1 MLDVQAGC
9 RLKLKHGFRWERAVS
24 ATDDAT
30 APDDAAADRIEQAL
44 ERIAALA
51 ARPRGAMDGA
61 GHDPTIAVR
70 LDAVIAR
77 LRQALGS

>member
-1 MLDVQAGC
+1 MN
-9 RLKLKHGFRWERAVS
+9 
-24 ATDDAT
+24 ATSEAA

-51 ARPRGAMDGA
+51 ARPRHAAVAATIDGSPIDA
-61 GHDPTIAVR
+61 AAFDVTLAPR

>member
-1 MLDVQAGC
+1 M
-9 RLKLKHGFRWERAVS
+9 S

>member
-1 MLDVQAGC
+1 M
-9 RLKLKHGFRWERAVS
+9 S

-44 ERIAALA
+44 ERIAAVA
-51 ARPRGAMDGA
+51 ARPRGMMDGA
-61 GHDPTIAVR
+61 GHDSTLAVR